1 MPLLTC
7 RKQAHYV
14 VFIVFREYLLIYW
27 ISVYHAIHFWDNFLR
42 RKKKLHVG
50 KHLKHQ
56 LECEFPQKVHSP
68 FSWHDTFLSL
78 SLLSLVLPKNM
89 STQRKLN
96 SYLNWRSK
104 HFPKWQYSPP
114 LHLSHKH
121 FSTCQLTPYLVKILV
136 SSILFICSGS
146 CIFFFFTTSIIYFI
160 TWTPAELNLSCQQ
173 KILKLCNLQFSP
185 WQALG

>member
-146 CIFFFFTTSIIYFI
+146 CIFFF
-160 TWTPAELNLSCQQ
+160 LLH
-173 KILKLCNLQFSP
+173 L
-185 WQALG
+185 